1 MPPPCTHLRLEVRN
15 AELYDYWC
23 PNAMRKQPG
32 LVPGCFRIDRSGFEC
47 VIAQAGGLCI
57 GQFDEENIIEVL
69 ADILEE
75 ATFFG
80 YSNKSFQERRAEV
93 NQELEESLKAVEQ
106 GKTYSLDEVRE
117 HLGLPPRKED
127 PEEETLRRA
136 MFRAKRYLDIYCRE
150 RELNEIRR
158 KMGITEHAIPNVSGE
173 NETVKNS
180 ENL

>member
-1 MPPPCTHLRLEVRN
+1 MSKISEV
-15 AELYDYWC
+15 
-23 PNAMRKQPG
+23 K
-32 LVPGCFRIDRSGFEC
+32 
-47 VIAQAGGLCI
+47 
-57 GQFDEENIIEVL
+57 
-69 ADILEE
+69 
-75 ATFFG
+75 
-80 YSNKSFQERRAEV
+80 K
-93 NQELEESLKAVEQ
+93 ELEESLKSVEQ

-136 MFRAKRYLDIYCRE
+136 MFRAKRHLDIYCRE

-158 KMGITEHAIPNVSGE
+158 KMGITEHAIPDVSGE

>member
-1 MPPPCTHLRLEVRN
+1 MN
-15 AELYDYWC
+15 
-23 PNAMRKQPG
+23 
-32 LVPGCFRIDRSGFEC
+32 SG
-47 VIAQAGGLCI
+47 ILLSALAGVS
-57 GQFDEENIIEVL
+57 VL
-69 ADILEE
+69 TSLTVEGIKKIL
-75 ATFFG
+75 
-80 YSNKSFQERRAEV
+80 
-93 NQELEESLKAVEQ
+93 VEQ

-136 MFRAKRYLDIYCRE
+136 MFRAKRHLDIYCRE

-158 KMGITEHAIPNVSGE
+158 KMGITEHAIPDVSGE